1 MADAP
6 PIPNTARTDRRDA
19 LKRLGVGAAAAWA
32 APTVLSQPSAAAA
45 TQPPPVGCRGCTSP
59 AIVNPGA
66 EAGTLYTQPPGWTF
80 NAGTNQTYPYAGQ
93 PVVPPPAS
101 AVPGLQ
107 WFFVDTAGQDGVTMS
122 QVVDV
127 AAPCRDGTHRAVL
140 SFWWIAA
147 DYLRASL
154 LFTDGTNPTGSW
166 LGPIIGPTVPTN
178 GIYPFDP
185 FTSPGIPVPAGTT
198 KAVISFLT
206 VIGPNP
212 GPQVGLDVIDL
223 TIC

>member
-1 MADAP
+1 MVL
-6 PIPNTARTDRRDA
+6 RRH
-19 LKRLGVGAAAAWA
+19 RRPGRRHHEPGRGRRRAAA
-32 APTVLSQPSAAAA
+32 
-45 TQPPPVGCRGCTSP
+45 
-59 AIVNPGA
+59 
-66 EAGTLYTQPPGWTF
+66 
-80 NAGTNQTYPYAGQ
+80 
-93 PVVPPPAS
+93 
-101 AVPGLQ
+101 
-107 WFFVDTAGQDGVTMS
+107 
-122 QVVDV
+122 
-127 AAPCRDGTHRAVL
+127 DGTHRAVL

-166 LGPIIGPTVPTN
+166 LGPTIGPTVPTN